1 MKELI
6 GTMES
11 KINQNKMLTQQIHKT
26 RNSRAKSAKFK
37 LKKGDER
44 PLNND
49 EQRYLRNYMNYQL
62 KKKY

>member
-26 RNSRAKSAKFK
+26 RNSRAKSAKFR

-44 PLNND
+44 LSLP
-49 EQRYLRNYMNYQL
+49 RIIIY
-62 KKKY
+62 